1 MNKYTETRTMEA
13 DKLRALCIKNSWYTR
28 GTCAQY
34 NNLFDR
40 LYDSDGCPV
49 NLTTEKLAEI
59 AQDIME
65 HSEITDYTITSVMFE
80 LARFATVY
88 FDIAE

>member
-1 MNKYTETRTMEA
+1 MKIIETRIMDA
-13 DKLRALCIKNSWYTR
+13 SKLRALCIKNSWYTR
-28 GTCAQY
+28 GTCAAY

-40 LYDSDGCPV
+40 LDDADGCPV

-65 HSEITDYTITSVMFE
+65 HSEITDYTVTTVMFE
-80 LARFATVY
+80 LARVATVY